1 MNLTQLKERLQILA
15 ENNVISFRAAELTT
29 QAFTHLQQ
37 LLNTDDI
44 QNSEM
49 LFTHLPTALTRIERG
64 EEIGAPM
71 PEILTEIKAS
81 KYYSEVVQQLDF
93 IEGLYGS
100 NLPMEEQDYLMI
112 HYTNVYQQNE
122 GGSNQ

>member
-15 ENNVISFRAAELTT
+15 ENNVISFRAKELTT

-37 LLNTDDI
+37 KLNTDDI

-81 KYYSEVVQQLDF
+81 KYYSEVVQQVNF
-93 IEGLYGS
+93 IESLYGS
-100 NLPMEEQDYLMI
+100 NLPTEEMDYLII

-122 GGSNQ
+122 GGSNE

>member
-15 ENNVISFRAAELTT
+15 ENNVISFRAKELTT

-37 LLNTDDI
+37 KLNTVDI

-49 LFTHLPTALTRIERG
+49 LFTHLPTAITRIERG

-81 KYYSEVVQQLDF
+81 KYYSEVVQQVNF
-93 IEGLYGS
+93 IESLYGS
-100 NLPMEEQDYLMI
+100 NLPTEEMDYLMI

-122 GGSNQ
+122 GGSNE

>member
-1 MNLTQLKERLQILA
+1 MNLTELKERLQILA
-15 ENNVISFRAAELTT
+15 ENNVISFRAAALTT

-37 LLNTDDI
+37 TLNKDDI

-49 LFTHLPTALTRIERG
+49 LFTHLPSAITRIERG

-81 KYYSEVVQQLDF
+81 KYYSEVVQQVNF
-93 IEGLYGS
+93 IEGLHRS
-100 NLPMEEQDYLMI
+100 NLPKEEQDYLMI

>member
-15 ENNVISFRAAELTT
+15 ENNVISFRAAALTT
-29 QAFTHLQQ
+29 QAFTHLQK

-81 KYYSEVVQQLDF
+81 KYYSEVVQQVKF
-93 IEGLYGS
+93 IEDLHRS
-100 NLPMEEQDYLMI
+100 NLPTEEQDYLMI

>member
-1 MNLTQLKERLQILA
+1 MNLTELKERLQILA
-15 ENNVISFRAAELTT
+15 ENNVISFRAAALTT
-29 QAFTHLQQ
+29 QAFTHLQE

-71 PEILTEIKAS
+71 PEILTEIQAS
-81 KYYSEVVQQLDF
+81 KYYSEVVQQVNF
-93 IEGLYGS
+93 IEGLHGS
-100 NLPMEEQDYLMI
+100 NLPTEEQDYLMI